1 MNRQV
6 SMPQWVAGMA
16 ALGIVLAWASGWAAT
31 RAVPIMQQTPQTLS
45 ITGCRVGKLS
55 DTVVLDGKPW
65 DTVVLDGWP
74 RNMGK
79 LLPGVSSNKK

>member
-16 ALGIVLAWASGWAAT
+16 VLGIVLAWASGWAAT
-31 RAVPIMQQTPQTLS
+31 RPGPIMQQTPENLS
-45 ITGCRVGKLS
+45 ITGCRVGKPW
-55 DTVVLDGKPW
+55 DTVTLDGKP
-65 DTVVLDGWP
+65 
-74 RNMGK
+74 RNPVT